1 MLDRRSQ
8 IGRRDAG
15 YAEIIAGLAAN
26 DVIATDGSFLIKS
39 QLSKASFGDG
49 HNH

>member
-1 MLDRRSQ
+1 VKV
-8 IGRRDAG
+8 GRKNVHF
-15 YAEIIAGLAAN
+15 AEIIEGLRAGE
-26 DVIATDGSFLIKS
+26 VFGTDGSFLIKA